1 MNLRSLLLCAD
12 EKIVRVLRRTLDDL
26 EIAVE
31 LFTSAQVAV
40 NQLGR
45 ERFEAIIVDCAGP
58 GAVDVLRSSRSAPLN
73 RRAVAVA
80 ILDPYSGLRSAFE
93 LGANFVLYKP
103 VTVERAKSSF
113 RAARALMKKERRR
126 SARVSVQLSVE
137 MSSGKSG
144 SHLTVST
151 RDVSEGGL
159 AILLPRRC
167 DLGGRWQLS
176 FMLPGSDVVLEV
188 AAELA
193 WEGVETQVGLHFEDP
208 STEVVS
214 ALREW
219 ILHNSPESWEFDPGI
234 SCQLANLSLGACYL
248 MMDSPF
254 PVSTRVT
261 LSMRIA
267 GNLLRAEGVVRIA
280 HPERGMGV
288 EFTQSTPEHRQLLEK
303 FMGIL
308 TETHDVPPEFTVEPE
323 GFEVEHSSSA
333 AVAVEAGAEI
343 DDPLIRLFREMAVL
357 PADSFM
363 EALRNQRGLGSE
375 AAGASV

>member
-12 EKIVRVLRRTLDDL
+12 EKIVRVLRRTLDEL

-31 LFTSAQVAV
+31 LFTSAEDVV
-40 NQLGR
+40 SKLGR

-58 GAVDVLRSSRSAPLN
+58 GAVEVLRSSRSAPLN

-80 ILDPYSGLRSAFE
+80 ILDPNSGLRSAFE

-113 RAARALMKKERRR
+113 RAARALMKKERRHN
-126 SARVSVQLSVE
+126 ARVSVQVSVE
-137 MSSGKSG
+137 MSSAESG

-176 FMLPGSDVVLEV
+176 FRLPGSDAVLEV

-193 WEGVETQVGLHFEDP
+193 WEGTETQVGLHFEDP
-208 STEVVS
+208 SAEVVS

-219 ILHNSPESWEFDPGI
+219 IRHNSPESWEFDPGI
-234 SCQLANLSLGACYL
+234 ACQLTNLSLGACYL

-261 LSMRIA
+261 LSMRVA
-267 GNLLRAEGVVRIA
+267 GNVLRAEGVVRVA

-288 EFTQSTPEHRQLLEK
+288 QFTETTPEHRQLLEK
-303 FMGIL
+303 FMGPL
-308 TETHDVPPEFTVEPE
+308 TANHDVPPEFTVEPE
-323 GFEVEHSSSA
+323 GFEVEHPLSSIASA
-333 AVAVEAGAEI
+333 ERAGET
-343 DDPLIRLFREMAVL
+343 DDPLLRLFREQAAL
-357 PADSFM
+357 PADLFM
-363 EALRNQRGLGSE
+363 DALRDQRGVGTE
-375 AAGASV
+375 AAGASA